1 MIPRLPTARCV
12 QLRTRATT
20 HSPSRI
26 VTGQPWAPGRR
37 GGLLLQALR
46 LGQWQETQARAAG
59 QIHHNLNWDLMG
71 YGAGFSIGPK
81 GGPVLLEVTSEG
93 HMRNLL
99 TPAENHPQDRPV
111 GKEREGLSPWCPGAP
126 NLCFLPFPRFP
137 CPGLCRTQEVWT
149 LLDTAAHPLPGS
161 PEEEISSSCL
171 QVSCILILG
180 PATLVTGIQWLP
192 KLNLCH
198 PW

>member
-149 LLDTAAHPLPGS
+149 LLHTPYQAVLKKKSHHL
-161 PEEEISSSCL
+161 
-171 QVSCILILG
+171 VSKY
-180 PATLVTGIQWLP
+180 PAS
-192 KLNLCH
+192 
-198 PW
+198 